1 MRLFSRISASA
12 SERVT
17 VTSSR
22 ATFATI
28 WAMRGL
34 ARFFWKYDE
43 TRFFRSRALPTY
55 MTSPA
60 ASRCR

>member
-22 ATFATI
+22 ATLATI
-28 WAMRGL
+28 CAMRGL
-34 ARFFWKYDE
+34 DSVFWKYDE